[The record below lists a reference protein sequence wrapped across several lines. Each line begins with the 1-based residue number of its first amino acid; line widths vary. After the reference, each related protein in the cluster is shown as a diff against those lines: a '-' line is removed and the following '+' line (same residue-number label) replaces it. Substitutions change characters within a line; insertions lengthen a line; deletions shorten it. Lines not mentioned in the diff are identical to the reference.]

1 MPVGLFISAYARL
14 MPALGKPGARSP
26 NLAKLLT
33 FETFLLV
40 KCFVVVVVVVFSLL
54 GEREP
59 AGAAFK

>member
-1 MPVGLFISAYARL
+1 